1 MYNVIQMSDPNAFF
15 ENFDM
20 DAPGKEKVD
29 FYMEAVFA
37 DGKKTVEPILGCI
50 ERCRNILLDEIKKV
64 DESVA
69 AKKGNKSIEIY
80 KFDPEKYWKNTCW
93 RDLEDMMQEIFG
105 FRYCE
110 INPYIEKYINRI
122 NDFESRELNCA
133 VYHPDRFPIEGLV
146 SDKGYYDKSHS
157 STMVIYITLGLVKDL
172 EPDELLAVLLH
183 EFGHSIDPALTT
195 ISYTEVNI
203 LSKYLTDRTGSLTK
217 EEKKAMEN
225 AKKAHKLSGEAIIG
239 ILYVLLLGL
248 PLIIGG
254 LKALFSILREK
265 ILGKEKIEEEKIDK
279 IRKAVQKEKDE
290 FNRQVYSEAFADNFA
305 RMYGYGPQLIR
316 GLSKLSKHIEKR
328 IKETSWLK
336 KERKRR
342 DFITMMTLDALQDVH
357 KTDIHRIRS
366 LIKEYKADI
375 NDPTTPPKVKEYLE
389 QDLKELEKVLDL
401 YLNDFSDFQNKVNR
415 AINEELVKKEEKRNK
430 EATKEEKKD

>member
-239 ILYVLLLGL
+239 ILYVLILGL

-254 LKALFSILREK
+254 LKALFSILR
-265 ILGKEKIEEEKIDK
+265 
-279 IRKAVQKEKDE
+279 
-290 FNRQVYSEAFADNFA
+290 
-305 RMYGYGPQLIR
+305 
-316 GLSKLSKHIEKR
+316 
-328 IKETSWLK
+328 
-336 KERKRR
+336 
-342 DFITMMTLDALQDVH
+342 
-357 KTDIHRIRS
+357 
-366 LIKEYKADI
+366 
-375 NDPTTPPKVKEYLE
+375 
-389 QDLKELEKVLDL
+389 
-401 YLNDFSDFQNKVNR
+401 
-415 AINEELVKKEEKRNK
+415 
-430 EATKEEKKD
+430 